1 MLFLYLRIIQS
12 IVLALRNRILTF
24 DILVALP
31 MDGAILLREVLRV
44 GLYQLP
50 GAGHP
55 LADCLQRIIAMAI
68 LLQSRLFRSLD
79 LFGTV
84 RVAPWLMLHLGILV
98 TNRP

>member
-50 GAGHP
+50 RAGHP
-55 LADCLQRIIAMAI
+55 LAHCLQRIIAI